1 MSFSDASPELEW
13 FNVLIGLL
21 FIAFNAAL
29 SHFLELG
36 VGQCLITASARCII
50 QLTIVSHLLERAFS
64 SHDPRT
70 TLGIIVVLNTLAA
83 LEAVANKCKRR
94 YDAMFVIVLAS
105 MLLSTIPM
113 SYVGVRF
120 AMSVDPVSK
129 PARYIPIV
137 GMLCGNT
144 ISKLQVSLA
153 YVLEELSTNRARTET
168 YLGFG
173 ASRLE
178 ACKPIAKAAL
188 RLALAPSINQ
198 MSVLGII
205 SIPGT
210 MTGAMLGGSSV
221 EQAARLQ
228 MIVAFMLAASSSLAT
243 IIAVACTLM
252 ICIDDEHRI
261 RADRI
266 HERPTAVW
274 RVLATTAYAP
284 YSVVSARAHKGVSG
298 FTSELGH
305 VTEPQQSFRSDAAPE
320 TSRCGRRATAVLRA
334 SMRGIH
340 FGRCYLSHAPST
352 LRLLSVDGKTLAL
365 KQNVTDLIRL
375 PKSMFLIPLLLGYT
389 SSQSKKLS

>member
-1 MSFSDASPELEW
+1 MALADPSPELQW
-13 FNVLIGLL
+13 LNVAIGLL
-21 FIAFNAAL
+21 FVAFNAAL

-36 VGQCLITASARCII
+36 VGQCLITASARCIV
-50 QLTIVSHLLERAFS
+50 QLTLVSHLLERAFR
-64 SHDPRT
+64 SHDPMT
-70 TLGIIVVLNTLAA
+70 TVGIIAVLNVLAA
-83 LEAVANKCKRR
+83 LETTVNKCKRR
-94 YDAMFVIVLAS
+94 YDGMFIVVLAS
-105 MLLSTIPM
+105 MLLSTVPM

-120 AMSVDPVSK
+120 AMGVDPLSK
-129 PARYIPIV
+129 PAKYIPIV

-153 YVLEELSTNRARTET
+153 YVLEELSVNRDKTEA

-221 EQAARLQ
+221 DQAARLQ

-243 IIAVACTLM
+243 IIAVTCTLV
-252 ICIDDEHRI
+252 ICVDDEHRV

-266 HERPTAVW
+266 YERRTALW
-274 RVLATTAYAP
+274 QALATT
-284 YSVVSARAHKGVSG
+284 G
-298 FTSELGH
+298 
-305 VTEPQQSFRSDAAPE
+305 
-320 TSRCGRRATAVLRA
+320 C
-334 SMRGIH
+334 
-340 FGRCYLSHAPST
+340 T
-352 LRLLSVDGKTLAL
+352 LRCVASSACAYTNKNLSAPVLEGPEDVLSEKPRQHPAFHCGYSGERMQEKGDFGDSSVDQSNTPWEAPVGSCC
-365 KQNVTDLIRL
+365 IR
-375 PKSMFLIPLLLGYT
+375 IPICGP
-389 SSQSKKLS
+389 